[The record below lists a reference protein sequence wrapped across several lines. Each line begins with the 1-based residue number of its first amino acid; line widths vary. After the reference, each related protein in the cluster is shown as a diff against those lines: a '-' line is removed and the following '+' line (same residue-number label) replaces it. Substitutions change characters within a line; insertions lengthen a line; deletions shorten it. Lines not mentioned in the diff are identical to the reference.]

1 MVNTVNPGLMI
12 ETGLSKNKARFT
24 PEMMAQVAD
33 LLSTAKDSGT
43 MIKNLMVDDKFAE
56 GPARY
61 FDRSSD
67 KPVRSSEMS
76 YDQQIQDEL
85 WNFSMK
91 AVGLA
96 Q

>member
-1 MVNTVNPGLMI
+1 MI
-12 ETGLSKNKARFT
+12 ETGLAKNKARFT

-33 LLSTAKDSGT
+33 LLSTAQASGT
-43 MIKNLMVDDKFAE
+43 MIKNLMLDDKFAK

-67 KPVRSSEMS
+67 KPVQSSPMS
-76 YDQQIQDEL
+76 YDQQIQREL
-85 WNFSMK
+85 WAFSMK

-96 Q
+96 K